1 MRAEIIRALRYT
13 RIIGL
18 GMALFAS
25 SALADGIT
33 QIISVASEEVVVGPD
48 ATNVSFEISYTT
60 DPVEEQA
67 TGVDVK
73 IFYDSSVLEFGAQ
86 SAGRVDAGEFVEGTE
101 YEITKTGT
109 TDFTAIGA
117 ADSERGTVF
126 TATGAGEGSGQA
138 EEVCKVATQ
147 TCFNA
152 DLSSFLTGYQDQA
165 DEDDGDADAS
175 TDRFILV
182 AYFQIQGEFPGFD
195 VEFPVAMF
203 SQNFKKVDA
212 AFEGTTGINFSAN
225 PASGNTAE
233 VPATFGIRFKGDEVP
248 PEITLAETSVTVEA
262 VGPLTSEDNS
272 TELATFIETITVTDN
287 KDTLTTGDINAFLTN
302 DDGELEAVA
311 EEGLAPGT
319 YEVTLKAVDSS
330 GNESEAVV
338 ITVTIVDTTAP
349 LLSGVNDI
357 TLAAVDAN
365 GAASAGQL
373 QAAASDLVDGAV
385 EIVLSVGGEALPQ
398 NFPLGATEVTVT
410 ATDAAGNTSS
420 DTLTVTVTDQTAPV
434 IVSASGVTFEAT
446 GAEGYTGTTDSVIAA
461 IVVSDNVDAAP
472 TVALGDGVGSS
483 FGFTPTDVAITV
495 TDAAGN
501 STPGTV
507 TVTVVDTTA
516 PEFSGAN
523 QLVLTIDA
531 ETEAPVASSDE
542 RVNAWLAGVTASDL
556 VDGET
561 AVTNSE
567 LPAGFPVG
575 PTTIT
580 FTSSDAAGNEAT
592 KEVIVLVAVGPAV
605 SVADSITVVSL
616 DGEAVAASQV
626 QIAAFIAAASAT
638 DFSGN
643 ALDVT
648 NDAPDSFPLGETVVT
663 FSAVDSDDRQGQNS
677 ASVTVIA
684 ANGDTDTDGD
694 GIDDLFEVENSL
706 DPNNA
711 EDGEADAD
719 GDGRS
724 NLDEYLEG
732 KDPNAD
738 DVAPVVTAPADVS
751 ASSTGPLTSV
761 VLGDATAVD
770 TLDGDLTPT
779 ADNPGPYAP
788 GSVTVTWTATDAAGN
803 VGSAEQQV
811 VVLPQVS
818 TVPRGRT
825 AEGEAYVVSVALNG
839 PASSYP
845 VEVPVTLAGTAD
857 LDTDYTIS
865 ADTIVI
871 EAGRTGSMTIT
882 VIADEVDE
890 GTEVI
895 EVTLGEPASGAVL
908 GTATSSSVSI
918 VETAEPPAL
927 RLAVS
932 QGEQKGRKVSA
943 AGGAVV
949 VALSINDPNGTHTV
963 DWSSS
968 DEALVATSEAGAG
981 TYEFDPA
988 ELAEGGYEV
997 TAIVTDSGIADE
1009 TFAISAR
1016 LFVKAEAVEADSD
1029 GDGVPDSKDTSEES
1043 NVIAVNA
1050 DEGSAAV
1057 TADEGVTL
1065 VLGDAAQASDTAG
1078 IALSEETIAENGA
1091 DGSGAAAQGADEDF
1105 DYPAGVYD
1113 FQVQDLPV
1121 PGQSVRLVIPV
1132 AGGIPADA
1140 VMRKYTDA
1148 DGWFDF
1154 VIDDNNAVASA
1165 AGTDGACPS
1174 VGSELYVAGLA
1185 EGDTCLQL
1193 TVQDGG
1199 PNDADGAINGEY
1211 DDPSGIAEAA
1221 PVQVVEVPKQ
1231 PANAPKVGGG
1241 CSVSQ
1246 GPGDFGLLLLAM
1258 LGLLGLARKRLR
1270 LSPTR

>member
-1 MRAEIIRALRYT
+1 
-13 RIIGL
+13 
-18 GMALFAS
+18 
-25 SALADGIT
+25 
-33 QIISVASEEVVVGPD
+33 
-48 ATNVSFEISYTT
+48 
-60 DPVEEQA
+60 
-67 TGVDVK
+67 
-73 IFYDSSVLEFGAQ
+73 
-86 SAGRVDAGEFVEGTE
+86 
-101 YEITKTGT
+101 
-109 TDFTAIGA
+109 
-117 ADSERGTVF
+117 
-126 TATGAGEGSGQA
+126 
-138 EEVCKVATQ
+138 
-147 TCFNA
+147 
-152 DLSSFLTGYQDQA
+152 
-165 DEDDGDADAS
+165 
-175 TDRFILV
+175 
-182 AYFQIQGEFPGFD
+182 
-195 VEFPVAMF
+195 
-203 SQNFKKVDA
+203 
-212 AFEGTTGINFSAN
+212 
-225 PASGNTAE
+225 
-233 VPATFGIRFKGDEVP
+233 
-248 PEITLAETSVTVEA
+248 
-262 VGPLTSEDNS
+262 
-272 TELATFIETITVTDN
+272 
-287 KDTLTTGDINAFLTN
+287 
-302 DDGELEAVA
+302 
-311 EEGLAPGT
+311 
-319 YEVTLKAVDSS
+319 
-330 GNESEAVV
+330 
-338 ITVTIVDTTAP
+338 
-349 LLSGVNDI
+349 
-357 TLAAVDAN
+357 
-365 GAASAGQL
+365 
-373 QAAASDLVDGAV
+373 
-385 EIVLSVGGEALPQ
+385 
-398 NFPLGATEVTVT
+398 
-410 ATDAAGNTSS
+410 
-420 DTLTVTVTDQTAPV
+420 
-434 IVSASGVTFEAT
+434 
-446 GAEGYTGTTDSVIAA
+446 
-461 IVVSDNVDAAP
+461 
-472 TVALGDGVGSS
+472 
-483 FGFTPTDVAITV
+483 
-495 TDAAGN
+495 
-501 STPGTV
+501 
-507 TVTVVDTTA
+507 
-516 PEFSGAN
+516 
-523 QLVLTIDA
+523 
-531 ETEAPVASSDE
+531 
-542 RVNAWLAGVTASDL
+542 
-556 VDGET
+556 
-561 AVTNSE
+561 
-567 LPAGFPVG
+567 
-575 PTTIT
+575 
-580 FTSSDAAGNEAT
+580 
-592 KEVIVLVAVGPAV
+592 
-605 SVADSITVVSL
+605 
-616 DGEAVAASQV
+616 
-626 QIAAFIAAASAT
+626 
-638 DFSGN
+638 
-643 ALDVT
+643 
-648 NDAPDSFPLGETVVT
+648 
-663 FSAVDSDDRQGQNS
+663 
-677 ASVTVIA
+677 
-684 ANGDTDTDGD
+684 
-694 GIDDLFEVENSL
+694 
-706 DPNNA
+706 
-711 EDGEADAD
+711 
-719 GDGRS
+719 
-724 NLDEYLEG
+724 
-732 KDPNAD
+732 
-738 DVAPVVTAPADVS
+738 
-751 ASSTGPLTSV
+751 
-761 VLGDATAVD
+761 
-770 TLDGDLTPT
+770 
-779 ADNPGPYAP
+779 
-788 GSVTVTWTATDAAGN
+788 
-803 VGSAEQQV
+803 
-811 VVLPQVS
+811 VLPQVS

-908 GTATSSSVSI
+908 GTVTSSSVSI

-1050 DEGSAAV
+1050 DEGTAAV

-1140 VMRKYTDA
+1140 VMRKYTDT
-1148 DGWFDF
+1148 DCWFDF

-1199 PNDADGAINGEY
+1199 PNDADGAVNGEY

-1231 PANAPKVGGG
+1231 PASAPKVGGG